1 MFFFVLVG
9 TVVAAVAPVCGAV
22 DGARLLGQAGQQL
35 LGALEGGPQ
44 RHRPLLQPN
53 LVRVGQHNFAL
64 LGSEDDALLILHL
77 RGKRTRRC
85 E

>member
-35 LGALEGGPQ
+35 LGALGYC
-44 RHRPLLQPN
+44 
-53 LVRVGQHNFAL
+53 A
-64 LGSEDDALLILHL
+64 
-77 RGKRTRRC
+77 
-85 E
+85 